1 MRVVRISLMKG
12 MREGSGKR
20 IGKIIL
26 SVDGRYDQ
34 RVAKG

>member
-1 MRVVRISLMKG
+1 MRLVRIFLMKG
-12 MREGSGKR
+12 MREVFGKS
-20 IGKIIL
+20 IGEIIL